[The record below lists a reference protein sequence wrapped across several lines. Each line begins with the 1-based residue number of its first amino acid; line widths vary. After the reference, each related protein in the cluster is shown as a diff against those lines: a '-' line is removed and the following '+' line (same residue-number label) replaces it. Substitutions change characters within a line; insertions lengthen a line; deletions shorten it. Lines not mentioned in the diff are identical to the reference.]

1 MSNYTKATNFATKDT
16 LPTGDS
22 NKIVKGTEIDNE
34 FNAISGAISSKADI
48 ASPSLT
54 GTPTSPTPTAGSNTT
69 QIANTAY
76 VRGELTTLI
85 PSGIIL
91 LWSGAIASIPTGWVL
106 CNGANS
112 TPDLRDRFVVGAG
125 TTYAVN
131 ATGGANTVTLDVTM
145 IPAHTHSLSASGTTA
160 NASTDH
166 THSLSASGTTSGHS
180 NDHVHSGT
188 TSAVSNDHNHTFS
201 GTSSGQSNTHSH
213 SATSTDSG
221 HQHSMATPGGQGSVN
236 AGNNLLGQHTEG
248 SQGEVKLTR
257 VGNASITTS
266 IGNAS
271 ADHNHTYSGTTSGI
285 SANHTHTVTTGG
297 VSADHNHTVT
307 VTGTSGAMS
316 ANAVHNHTVTVS
328 GTSGSVGGGLAHE
341 NRPPYFALAYIM
353 KL

>member
-1 MSNYTKATNFATKDT
+1 M
-16 LPTGDS
+16 
-22 NKIVKGTEIDNE
+22 
-34 FNAISGAISSKADI
+34 SGAISSKADI

-76 VRGELTTLI
+76 VRGEITTLI

-91 LWSGAIASIPTGWVL
+91 LWSGSIASIPSGWVL

-131 ATGGANTVTLDVTM
+131 ATGGANTVTLDATM
-145 IPAHTHSLSASGTTA
+145 IPSHTHTITATGSSGNTSL
-160 NASTDH
+160 DH

-180 NDHVHSGT
+180 NDHTHTGT
-188 TSAVSNDHNHTFS
+188 TGNNNVGHSHTFS

-221 HQHSMATPGGQGSVN
+221 HQHSIATPGGQGSVN
-236 AGNNLLGQHTEG
+236 AGNNLVGQHTES
-248 SQGEVKLTR
+248 SQGVDKLTR

-271 ADHNHTYSGTTSGI
+271 ADHNHTYSGTTSDI
-285 SANHTHTVTTGG
+285 SANHNHTVTTGG

-307 VTGTSGAMS
+307 VTGTSGTMS
-316 ANAVHNHTVTVS
+316 ANASHNHTISVS
-328 GTSGSVGGGLAHE
+328 ATAANTGGGLAHE
-341 NRPPYFALAYIM
+341 NRPPYLALAYIM
-353 KL
+353 KT